1 MKKLYLIMIMML
13 SCLMM
18 TSCNNTTNT
27 SIENTDIFNN
37 ATVSYLGPEGTY
49 THEASELF
57 FNNAKKMIPM
67 ESVDKAIESVI
78 KNESDFAVIPQ
89 ENTLGGPVTNYVD
102 ALISNSNIYIVG
114 EVIIPI
120 SQTLM
125 AKKGVDINNIEII
138 YSHAQ
143 GIIQSEKWRKANL
156 PDAKTEEMS
165 STAAA
170 ANYIAK
176 SDDTNIGAIGAP
188 KAAEIYGLE
197 ILANDIQLS
206 DANKTRFYVLSK
218 EKLEGKYNNAV
229 LVAECKADYIDDII
243 VKIHNADLELV
254 SLHDRPKGDELGSY
268 YYVIEIIND
277 KGITDKQIDLIN
289 SIEEIRFLGCFNVIE
304 K

>member
-102 ALISNSNIYIVG
+102 ALISNNNIYIVG
-114 EVIIPI
+114 
-120 SQTLM
+120 
-125 AKKGVDINNIEII
+125 
-138 YSHAQ
+138 
-143 GIIQSEKWRKANL
+143 
-156 PDAKTEEMS
+156 
-165 STAAA
+165 
-170 ANYIAK
+170 
-176 SDDTNIGAIGAP
+176 
-188 KAAEIYGLE
+188 
-197 ILANDIQLS
+197 
-206 DANKTRFYVLSK
+206 
-218 EKLEGKYNNAV
+218 
-229 LVAECKADYIDDII
+229 
-243 VKIHNADLELV
+243 
-254 SLHDRPKGDELGSY
+254 
-268 YYVIEIIND
+268 
-277 KGITDKQIDLIN
+277 
-289 SIEEIRFLGCFNVIE
+289 
-304 K
+304 